1 MKVNRNIIE
10 IDESKC
16 DGCGQCVLAC
26 AEGAIEII
34 DGKARVVK
42 DEFCD
47 GLGACLGECPQ
58 DALKII
64 QREADEFNPEA
75 VEAYLE
81 RMKSQ
86 STKKEDTLA
95 CGCPSAQIQSF
106 GHSAHKM
113 NTTCQTHAPSNL
125 GNWPVKIKLIPSNAS
140 FLKNARLLVVADCVP
155 LTLPSLN
162 ETYLNG
168 NVVMIG
174 CPKFDDRDEY
184 VNKFVEI
191 FNIAQIKHITILYME
206 VPCCSGLP
214 IIIEKAMNISGK
226 SIPVK
231 QQVIE
236 IQSFQQI

>member
-34 DGKARVVK
+34 DGKAQVIK

-58 DALKII
+58 DALTII
-64 QREADEFNPEA
+64 QREADEFNAEA
-75 VEAYLE
+75 VEDHLE
-81 RMKSQ
+81 KKSMQ
-86 STKKEDTLA
+86 TSVNDNKSLA
-95 CGCPSAQIQSF
+95 CDCPSAQIQPF
-106 GHSAHKM
+106 GHSDHK
-113 NTTCQTHAPSNL
+113 NNATYQTRPHSNL
-125 GNWPVKIKLIPSNAS
+125 ANWPVKIKLIPSSAP
-140 FLKNARLLVVADCVP
+140 FLKNANLLVVADCVP

-162 ETYLNG
+162 ETYFDG

-174 CPKFDDRDEY
+174 CPKFDNHDEY
-184 VNKFVEI
+184 VDKFVEI
-191 FNIAQIKHITILYME
+191 FNSAQIKHITILYME

-214 IIIEKAMNISGK
+214 IIIEKAMHISK
-226 SIPVK
+226 KNIPVK
-231 QQVIE
+231 QQVIG
-236 IQSFQQI
+236 IKP

>member
-16 DGCGQCVLAC
+16 DGCGQCVIAC

-75 VEAYLE
+75 VEEHLE
-81 RMKSQ
+81 KQKGQASQ
-86 STKKEDTLA
+86 NDDKTLA
-95 CGCPSAQIQSF
+95 CGCPSSQIQSF
-106 GHSAHKM
+106 GHSAHKI
-113 NTTCQTHAPSNL
+113 NATCRTQQPHSNL
-125 GNWPVKIKLIPSNAS
+125 ANWPVKIKLIPSNAP
-140 FLKNARLLVVADCVP
+140 FLKNANLLVVADCVP

-162 ETYLNG
+162 ETYLDG

-174 CPKFDDRDEY
+174 CPKFDNRDEY
-184 VNKFVEI
+184 VDKFVEI
-191 FNIAQIKHITILYME
+191 FNTAQIKHITILYME

-214 IIIEKAMNISGK
+214 TIIEKAMYISEKNIPIKQEVIGIK
-226 SIPVK
+226 S
-231 QQVIE
+231 
-236 IQSFQQI
+236 

>member
-64 QREADEFNPEA
+64 QREADEFNAEA
-75 VEAYLE
+75 VEEHLE
-81 RMKSQ
+81 KMKSQ
-86 STKKEDTLA
+86 VPKNEDTLA
-95 CGCPSAQIQSF
+95 CGCPSTQIQSF
-106 GHSAHKM
+106 GHSEHKI
-113 NTTCQTHAPSNL
+113 NSTCETSTRSNL
-125 GNWPVKIKLIPSNAS
+125 LNWPVKIKLIPSNAP
-140 FLKNARLLVVADCVP
+140 FLKNANLLVVADCVP
-155 LTLPSLN
+155 LALPSLN
-162 ETYLNG
+162 EAYLNG

-174 CPKFDDRDEY
+174 CPKFDNRDEY
-184 VNKFVEI
+184 VDKFVEI
-191 FNIAQIKHITILYME
+191 FNTAQIKHITILYME

-226 SIPVK
+226 NIPVK
-231 QQVIE
+231 QQVIG
-236 IQSFQQI
+236 IKS

>member
-34 DGKARVVK
+34 DGKAQVVK

-58 DALKII
+58 NALKII
-64 QREADEFNPEA
+64 QREADEFNAEA
-75 VEAYLE
+75 VEAHLE
-81 RMKSQ
+81 
-86 STKKEDTLA
+86 KKERQTSKNDNESLA

-106 GHSAHKM
+106 GHSEHK
-113 NTTCQTHAPSNL
+113 NHARCRTQPHSNL
-125 GNWPVKIKLIPSNAS
+125 ANWPIKIKLIPSNAP
-140 FLKNARLLVVADCVP
+140 FLKNANLLVVADCVP

-162 ETYLNG
+162 ETYLDG

-174 CPKFDDRDEY
+174 CPKFDNRDEY
-184 VNKFVEI
+184 VDKFVEI
-191 FNIAQIKHITILYME
+191 FNTAQIKHITILYME

-214 IIIEKAMNISGK
+214 IIIEKAMHISEK
-226 SIPVK
+226 NIPVK
-231 QQVIE
+231 CWRFNKSV
-236 IQSFQQI
+236 

>member
-34 DGKARVVK
+34 DGKAQVVK

-47 GLGACLGECPQ
+47 GLGACLEECPQ

-64 QREADEFNPEA
+64 QREADEFNAEA
-75 VEAYLE
+75 VEAHLE
-81 RMKSQ
+81 
-86 STKKEDTLA
+86 KKEWQTSKNDNESLA

-106 GHSAHKM
+106 GHSAHK
-113 NTTCQTHAPSNL
+113 NHARCRTQFHSNL
-125 GNWPVKIKLIPSNAS
+125 ANWPVKIKLIPSNAL
-140 FLKNARLLVVADCVP
+140 FLKNANLLVVADCVP

-162 ETYLNG
+162 ETYLDG

-174 CPKFDDRDEY
+174 CPKFDNRDEY
-184 VNKFVEI
+184 VDKFVEI
-191 FNIAQIKHITILYME
+191 FNTAQIKHITILYME

-214 IIIEKAMNISGK
+214 IIIEKAMNISEK
-226 SIPVK
+226 NIPVK
-231 QQVIE
+231 QQVIG
-236 IQSFQQI
+236 IQSK

>member
-1 MKVNRNIIE
+1 MKVHRNIIE
-10 IDESKC
+10 IDKSKC

-64 QREADEFNPEA
+64 QREADEFNAEA
-75 VEAYLE
+75 VEEHLE
-81 RMKSQ
+81 QMKSQ
-86 STKKEDTLA
+86 SSKKEDPLA

-106 GHSAHKM
+106 GHSAHKT
-113 NTTCQTHAPSNL
+113 NKICETHSHSNL
-125 GNWPVKIKLIPSNAS
+125 GNWPVKIKLIPPNAS
-140 FLKNARLLVVADCVP
+140 FLKNASLLVVADCVP
-155 LTLPSLN
+155 PALPSLN

-168 NVVMIG
+168 NVLMIG
-174 CPKFDDRDEY
+174 CPKFDNRDEY
-184 VNKFVEI
+184 VDKFVKI
-191 FNIAQIKHITILYME
+191 FNTAQIRHITILYME

-214 IIIEKAMNISGK
+214 IIINKANDITGKNIQTKQMVIGIK
-226 SIPVK
+226 S
-231 QQVIE
+231 
-236 IQSFQQI
+236 

>member
-34 DGKARVVK
+34 DGKAQVVK

-64 QREADEFNPEA
+64 QREADEFNAEA
-75 VEAYLE
+75 VEAHLE
-81 RMKSQ
+81 KKSMQ
-86 STKKEDTLA
+86 TSVNDNESLA

-106 GHSAHKM
+106 GHSAHK
-113 NTTCQTHAPSNL
+113 NNVRCQTQPHSNL
-125 GNWPVKIKLIPSNAS
+125 ANWPVKIKLIPSNAP
-140 FLKNARLLVVADCVP
+140 FLKNANLLVVADCVP

-162 ETYLNG
+162 ETYLDG

-174 CPKFDDRDEY
+174 CPKFDNREEY
-184 VNKFVEI
+184 VDKFVEI
-191 FNIAQIKHITILYME
+191 FNTAQIKHITILYME

-214 IIIEKAMNISGK
+214 IIIEKAMHISEK
-226 SIPVK
+226 NIPVK
-231 QQVIE
+231 QQVIG
-236 IQSFQQI
+236 IKS